1 MAHDINPAS
10 HANALPAELGAP
22 AFVDAWKSRALVT
35 GAVFAV
41 IAVILGFLGQA
52 LFASRFIIQWFKSE
66 IEGRSVVPLAFWY
79 FSIAGGLISF
89 IYAIHIGSAP
99 FAVGQGSGL
108 LVYARNLYLIFREKA
123 RERRGAA

>member
-1 MAHDINPAS
+1 MTGHLLT
-10 HANALPAELGAP
+10 ALTLDH
-22 AFVDAWKSRALVT
+22 VWLT
-35 GAVFAV
+35 
-41 IAVILGFLGQA
+41 LGFLGQA